1 MTEKQ
6 ATRRYF
12 KIFIPAM
19 IIYLVWTFWIRTLE
33 GELSLWTTWLYSL
46 SIIPIWAMLFAFWG
60 HWRFINE
67 IDEFMRSVQIKALL
81 FGLASILVFSTAW
94 WIFEDLANAPVFE
107 LSSIMPI
114 FAVSYSLAVVYMNI
128 CEHKNN
134 TNEK

>member
-19 IIYLVWTFWIRTLE
+19 MIYLVWASWIQFLE
-33 GELSLWTTWLYSL
+33 EQFSLWAMELYSM
-46 SIIPIWAMLFAFWG
+46 SIIPIWALLFVFWA

-81 FGLASILVFSTAW
+81 FGLACILVFSTAW
-94 WIFEDLANAPVFE
+94 WIFEDLASAPVSE
-107 LSSIMPI
+107 LSVIMPI
-114 FAVSYSLAVVYMNI
+114 FAICYSVAVVYMNLI
-128 CEHKNN
+128 EYKNN
-134 TNEK
+134 KNEK